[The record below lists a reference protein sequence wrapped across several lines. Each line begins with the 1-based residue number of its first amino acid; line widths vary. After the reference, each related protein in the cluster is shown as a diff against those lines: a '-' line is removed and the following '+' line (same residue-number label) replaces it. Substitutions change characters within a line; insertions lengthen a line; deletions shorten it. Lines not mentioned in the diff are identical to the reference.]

1 MKKLIIAAE
10 DPSVLDE
17 NIDGLKDDFD
27 YVIDGLEKLSRM
39 GGDASKA
46 ALSISLDIGD
56 MFEEYIEKISSEIIK

>member
-39 GGDASKA
+39 GGAASKA